1 MRTFLT
7 IAVAATLAITAI
19 FSSPSL
25 ASTANTW
32 HVQAGSV
39 AFDASGPSAV
49 GNRFY
54 PEALSIHAG
63 DSVVI
68 TPVGPHTV
76 TFNRPP
82 GPLFAIFGPINS
94 SPTAG
99 TISSPSVPVSSGFIG
114 EAPGATYTL
123 TFAGSLAPGRYML
136 ICGLHLGMS
145 ETVDVLP
152 SSQALPKTDA
162 QYTTLAQKEIARDL
176 ARAADIAAEA
186 TENDEK
192 EDTNQFVLV
201 GAGNARVSNLRFFPA
216 AVTIRVGESVTFLK
230 TKDPT
235 EPHTVTFGVE
245 PPDPLAQ
252 LMPRGG
258 PTYSGGDASSGFMST
273 AAQFAYFQL
282 AGTPLPV
289 ALTSYRLTFTKA
301 GDFEYICALHDGVG
315 MRGIVHV
322 SP

>member
-1 MRTFLT
+1 M
-7 IAVAATLAITAI
+7 

-39 AFDASGPSAV
+39 GFDASGPSEF
-49 GNRFY
+49 GNQFY
-54 PEALSIHAG
+54 PGALSIHAG
-63 DSVVI
+63 DSIVF

-82 GPLFAIFGPINS
+82 APIFALFVPINS
-94 SPTAG
+94 TPTAG
-99 TISSPSVPVSSGFIG
+99 TISSPFAPVSSGFIG
-114 EAPGATYTL
+114 EPPGATYTL
-123 TFAGSLAPGRYML
+123 TFAGSLAPGRYLL

-162 QYTTLAQKEIARDL
+162 QYTTLAQKQIARDL
-176 ARAADIAAEA
+176 AQAAAIAANA
-186 TENDEK
+186 TANDEK
-192 EDTNQFVLV
+192 EDSNQFVLV
-201 GAGNARVSNLRFFPA
+201 GAGNARVSNLRFYPA

-230 TKDPT
+230 TQDPT
-235 EPHTVTFGVE
+235 EPHTVTFGLE
-245 PPDPLAQ
+245 PPDPIGQ
-252 LMPRGG
+252 LLPRGG
-258 PTYSGGDASSGFMST
+258 STYSGGDASSGFMST
-273 AAQFAYFQL
+273 AAQFTYFHL

-322 SP
+322 VR

>member
-1 MRTFLT
+1 MRALLT
-7 IAVAATLAITAI
+7 ITVAATLAITAM

-32 HVQAGSV
+32 HVQAGS
-39 AFDASGPSAV
+39 ATFDASGPSGV
-49 GNRFY
+49 GNQFY
-54 PEALSIHAG
+54 PGALSIHAG
-63 DSVVI
+63 DSIVI
-68 TPVGPHTV
+68 SPLGPHTV

-82 GPLFAIFGPINS
+82 VPVFALFAPINAT
-94 SPTAG
+94 PTAG
-99 TISSPSVPVSSGFIG
+99 TISSPFVPVSSGFIG
-114 EAPGATYTL
+114 EPPGATYTL
-123 TFAGSLAPGRYML
+123 TFAGSLAPGRYLL
-136 ICGLHLGMS
+136 ICGLHMGMS

-162 QYTTLAQKEIARDL
+162 QYTALAQKEIARDL
-176 ARAADIAAEA
+176 ARAADIAANA

-230 TKDPT
+230 TQDPT

-245 PPDPLAQ
+245 PPNPLAQ

-258 PTYSGGDASSGFMST
+258 STYSGGDASSGFLST
-273 AAQFAYFQL
+273 AAQFAYFHL

-301 GDFEYICALHDGVG
+301 GDFAYFCALHDGAG

-322 SP
+322 VR